1 MRLIRV
7 LVLALITLATSP
19 LAAADSE
26 QSGGSPRGI
35 RWEVSPSA
43 AACLGI
49 EGRVDDLYIVQI
61 PRPANVTIDLTSP
74 DPFAGFDLL
83 LMAADGE
90 PKPRTIAT
98 TSDELPSSSKR
109 IALLLDP
116 GKYYVGVAAGQEWS
130 PYQLSVSAPELF
142 GSASVDITEKT
153 AAGCAPGTRPVL
165 AVADTSAPPP
175 TAYEPIAQDI
185 GINATTPSRR
195 HATVPPKPCT
205 FNVSATTQSVTSNAS
220 TGSLDVTSRADCGWG
235 AKSNTSW
242 LTITGATGVGNGTV
256 SYSFLANTSTSSR
269 TGSLTVAG
277 RSVSITQFG
286 ACSYT
291 LSPTSKEIPSS
302 GGTGTVGVSTRS
314 DCTWTATVS
323 TAAASWITITGGQ
336 SGTGNGTVSYSVAAN
351 PLTSS
356 RSGTIS
362 VGGRTSTINQS
373 ADISSC
379 TYSPGY
385 TTKTMTWCGG
395 ERTIQVTTQGDCP
408 WTATSDSSWLTII
421 LPSRTGSRALSYT
434 VAANTT
440 GAARTA
446 RLTISGTPVTITQN
460 ARSGSGTYDGNWTGT
475 AGSNRPVSLCVAE
488 NAIQNVSISVRLDF
502 FNFTC
507 TTPLIRQQELAFSGN
522 TFSGTFATY
531 PEVSNVFTTVRGTF
545 TSPTAL
551 NGSWDPFSGAYFIVC
566 GSTFGFGTGGTILSS
581 GTFTA
586 TKQP

>member
-1 MRLIRV
+1 MSLLRI
-7 LVLALITLATSP
+7 LVLALITVATRP
-19 LAAADSE
+19 LAAAGPE

-49 EGRVDDLYIVQI
+49 EARVDDLYILEI

-74 DPFAGFDLL
+74 DPFAGCDLL
-83 LMAADGE
+83 LMAVDGE
-90 PKPRTIAT
+90 QKPRTIAT

-109 IALLLDP
+109 ITALLDP
-116 GKYYVGVAAGQEWS
+116 GKYYVGVAAAGEGS
-130 PYQLSVSAPELF
+130 PYELTVSAPDLF
-142 GSASVDITEKT
+142 GSASVDLTEKT
-153 AAGCAPGTRPVL
+153 AAECAPGTRPTI
-165 AVADTSAPPP
+165 AMAETITRPP
-175 TAYEPIAQDI
+175 TAYEAIAQDI
-185 GINATTPSRR
+185 GINATSPKRR
-195 HATVPPKPCT
+195 HAAFPPKPCT
-205 FNVSATTQSVTSNAS
+205 FNVSATTQSVTSNVG

-235 AKSNTSW
+235 ARSNTSW
-242 LTITGATGVGNGTV
+242 LTIAGATGVGNGTV
-256 SYSFLANTSTSSR
+256 SYSFVANTSTSSR

-277 RSVSITQFG
+277 KTVSITQFG
-286 ACSYT
+286 VCSYT
-291 LSPTSKEIPSS
+291 LSPTSKVILSS

-351 PLTSS
+351 TSTS
-356 RSGTIS
+356 LRSGTIN
-362 VGGRTSTINQS
+362 VGGRTSTIDQS
-373 ADISSC
+373 PDISSC

-385 TTKTMTWCGG
+385 TSKTMTWCGG
-395 ERTIQVTTQGDCP
+395 DRTIQVTTQGDCP

-446 RLTISGTPVTITQN
+446 KLTINGTPVTITQN

-475 AGSNRPVSLCVAE
+475 TGSNRAVSLCVAE
-488 NAIQNVSISVRLDF
+488 NAIQNVSISVRLDLF
-502 FNFTC
+502 TFTC

-566 GSTFGFGTGGTILSS
+566 GSTIGIGSGGTILSS